1 MWYIYTMEYYTAIKN
16 KENLNFVG
24 KWVKLD
30 NIMLRKVTQTKKNMQ
45 GI

>member
-1 MWYIYTMEYYTAIKN
+1 MEYYTAIKN